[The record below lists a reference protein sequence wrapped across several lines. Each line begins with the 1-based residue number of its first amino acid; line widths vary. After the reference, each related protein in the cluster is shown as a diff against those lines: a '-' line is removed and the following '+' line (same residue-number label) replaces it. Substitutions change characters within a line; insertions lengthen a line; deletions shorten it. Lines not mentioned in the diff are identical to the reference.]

1 MRLFLLTAAAT
12 ATVASASIVNPM
24 ADYSLIT
31 FQDFRTTSDVEG
43 RMLVGRDLLGSGT
56 LVKNLPTGNFDGVT
70 VGRDVNGNFNLQ
82 AGNLRYGNSRTGSF
96 NFNGGGVAIQDP
108 GAGSI
113 VPSIEAMLRNTST
126 LMAALSPNSSVT
138 PLGVQPAGIT
148 FTASPDANGV
158 AVFSIDASLLSSNLA
173 QSFDIVLNGA
183 TDVIINVAGSAANVA
198 GGNFN
203 GNFNTPAARSAII
216 WNFHEA
222 STINVDRG
230 FSGSI
235 LGVDATLTGNS
246 PIDGSVAVFSA
257 DIHGELH
264 LPTYGGNFGGVP
276 SPAGSAVL
284 GFAGLIASRRRRIA

>member
-96 NFNGGGVAIQDP
+96 NFNGGGVAILDP

-113 VPSIEAMLRNTST
+113 VPPIEDLLRDTST
-126 LMAALSPNSSVT
+126 LLAGLSANSSVT
-138 PLGVQPAGIT
+138 PLGAQPGPIT

-158 AVFSIDASLLSSNLA
+158 AVFTIDGSLLSSNLA

-183 TDVIINVAGSAANVA
+183 TDVIINVAGAAINVG
-198 GGNFN
+198 GGNFI
-203 GNFNTPAARSAII
+203 GNFNTPAARGAVL
-216 WNFHEA
+216 WNFHQA
-222 STINVDRG
+222 GTINVDRG
-230 FSGSI
+230 FSGSV
-235 LGVDATLTGNS
+235 LGVDATLTGDS
-246 PIDGSVAVFSA
+246 PIDGSVAVRSA
-257 DIHGELH
+257 DYRGELH

-276 SPAGSAVL
+276 APAGSAVL
-284 GFAGLIASRRRRIA
+284 ALAGVIASRRRRTA